1 MAVVIEKPSLL
12 QRVIP
17 FLRGFDWPLIT
28 IILFMAAIGLF
39 AMYSLGFDHGARFAQ
54 HSRNMLIGAGVM
66 LLFSQ
71 IPPQRLM
78 SLALPLYLAGVVLLL
93 GVEFAGIMRKGAQRW
108 LDVGVIVIQPSEI
121 MKIAM
126 PMMLAWWFHRR
137 EGQLKATDFAV
148 AGVLLAV
155 PATLI
160 LLQPDLGTTLLVVAS
175 GMAVIFFAG
184 LSWKLI
190 VPPVLLAVI
199 GIGVLIAN
207 ESSWC
212 APGVDWQV
220 LHEYQRQRV
229 CTLLDPTKDPLG
241 KGFHIIQ
248 GVIAIGSGGVW
259 GKGFMQGTQTH
270 LEFIPERTTDFA
282 FAGFSEEFGLMGVL
296 LLLAGF
302 IALIVRGLIIAAEAP
317 TLFSRLLAGA
327 LTLNI
332 FVYAFVNM
340 GMVSG
345 ILPVVGVPLP
355 FVSYGGTAMVTLGVG
370 LGMLLA
376 ISRAKRLIPT

>member
-1 MAVVIEKPSLL
+1 MAVVIEKPTLL
-12 QRVIP
+12 QRAVP
-17 FLRGFDWPLIT
+17 FLRGFDWTLLA
-28 IILFMAAIGLF
+28 IILFMAALGLTT
-39 AMYSLGFDHGARFAQ
+39 MYSVGFDHGSRFAQ

-66 LLFSQ
+66 LVFSQ

-78 SLALPLYLAGVVLLL
+78 SLALPLYVVGVVLLV
-93 GVEFAGIMRKGAQRW
+93 GVEFAGIARKGAQRW
-108 LDVGVIVIQPSEI
+108 LDVGVTVIQPSEL

-137 EGQLKATDFAV
+137 EGLLKATDFVV
-148 AGVLLAV
+148 AGLLLAV
-155 PATLI
+155 PAALI
-160 LLQPDLGTTLLVVAS
+160 LKQPDLGTTLLVVAS
-175 GMAVIFFAG
+175 GLAVIFFAG

-190 VPPVLLAVI
+190 VPPVVLAVI
-199 GIGVLIAN
+199 GVGVLIAN

-248 GVIAIGSGGVW
+248 GMIAIGSGGVW

-270 LEFIPERTTDFA
+270 LEFIPERTTDFIYA
-282 FAGFSEEFGLMGVL
+282 AFSEEFGLLGVL
-296 LLLAGF
+296 LLLVGF
-302 IALIVRGLIIAAEAP
+302 IALIGRGLVIAAEAP
-317 TLFSRLLAGA
+317 TLFARLLAGA

-355 FVSYGGTAMVTLGVG
+355 FVSYGGTAMVTMGVG

-376 ISRAKRLIPT
+376 ISRSKRLVPS